1 VISKGAKD
9 WIAGQACHM
18 EEDQLMAHV
27 LYKHFFSWN
36 TLVRVAFT
44 ALSLGYGVQ
53 QAHAANAKAPPQ
65 SGNQYN
71 WLAGGGG

>member
-1 VISKGAKD
+1 
-9 WIAGQACHM
+9 M
-18 EEDQLMAHV
+18 EEDQLIAHV